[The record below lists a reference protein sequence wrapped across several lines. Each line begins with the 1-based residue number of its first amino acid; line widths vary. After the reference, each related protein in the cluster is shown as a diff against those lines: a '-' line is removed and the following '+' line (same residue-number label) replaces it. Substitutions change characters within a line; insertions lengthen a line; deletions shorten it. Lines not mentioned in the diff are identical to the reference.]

1 MHTFTDNSG
10 RVWTLS
16 VNVAAMKRVR
26 ALCGVDLASIVEV
39 DENDRPSFK
48 LLEQLS
54 SDPVLL
60 VDVLFAVCKPEAD
73 ARNINDEDFAAA
85 ILGNVITA
93 ATDALLEDII
103 DFFPE
108 PKRRMLNRLLTLT
121 RRFEKEITK
130 QAESVFSEENLVA
143 VEDTLI
149 KSFGVVPASAE

>member
-26 ALCGVDLASIVEV
+26 SLCGVDLASIVEV

-121 RRFEKEITK
+121 RRFEKEMTK

>member
-39 DENDRPSFK
+39 DDNDKPSFK

-54 SDPVLL
+54 SDPILL
-60 VDVLFAVCKPEAD
+60 VDVLYAVCKPEAD
-73 ARNINDEDFAAA
+73 ARNVNDEDFAAA

-108 PKRRMLNRLLTLT
+108 PKRRMLKQLLTLT

-130 QAESVFSEENLVA
+130 QAESVFSEENLSA

-149 KSFGVVPASAE
+149 KSFGVAPGSAE

>member
-54 SDPVLL
+54 SDPILL

-73 ARNINDEDFAAA
+73 ARNINDEDFAAS
-85 ILGNVITA
+85 ILGDVITA

-121 RRFEKEITK
+121 RRFEKEMTK
-130 QAESVFSEENLVA
+130 QAESVFSAENLAA